1 MLAIRVNPSSG
12 VPVFVARLVPVRNL
26 TTDYLFE
33 IVKSFMKSFMMPEIE
48 FLVSCATILQK
59 TYKMLLEDFDS
70 LSVASVARLCEISKF
85 KVFFSRYLMQHISL
99 KTFLTIGIL
108 RKSNIR
114 IRKSSEH
121 RKCDSA
127 KWNDF
132 KHIYEKR
139 NIKWYSQR
147 KQVRLHHTS
156 S

>member
-33 IVKSFMKSFMMPEIE
+33 IVKSFMRSFMMPEIE

-85 KVFFSRYLMQHISL
+85 KVFFFTLFDATHL
-99 KTFLTIGIL
+99 FK
-108 RKSNIR
+108 NIPNY
-114 IRKSSEH
+114 
-121 RKCDSA
+121 
-127 KWNDF
+127 W
-132 KHIYEKR
+132 YTEK
-139 NIKWYSQR
+139 IQY
-147 KQVRLHHTS
+147 
-156 S
+156 